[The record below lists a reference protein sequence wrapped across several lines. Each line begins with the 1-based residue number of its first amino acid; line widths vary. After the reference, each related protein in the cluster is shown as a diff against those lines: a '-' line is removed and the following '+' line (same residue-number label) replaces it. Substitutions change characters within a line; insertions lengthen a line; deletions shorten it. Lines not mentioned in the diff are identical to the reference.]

1 MFSKLFGG
9 LLLALGLT
17 AAGGWLWAEG
27 RGGCGKGAGC
37 CAKPAQSTTPACCE
51 KSAVADKKDAAN
63 KEDDSKTAPAV
74 ARGCC
79 GKGARCCA
87 VNADPDKK
95 DAAAIEAEIKAA
107 RAKLSKE
114 DQVLVE
120 AQEYC
125 PMMPDNR
132 LGEMG
137 TPLKVM
143 VKDQPVFLCC
153 KGCQRKALA
162 NPEAT
167 LAKVAELKAKVKE
180 SKRKK

>member
-1 MFSKLFGG
+1 MVTKLFGG
-9 LLLALGLT
+9 LALVLGLT
-17 AAGGWLWAEG
+17 AAGGWLWAES
-27 RGGCGKGAGC
+27 RGCCGKGAGC
-37 CAKPAQSTTPACCE
+37 CAQPGQAKTPACCAE
-51 KSAVADKKDAAN
+51 SA
-63 KEDDSKTAPAV
+63 APE
-74 ARGCC
+74 
-79 GKGARCCA
+79 
-87 VNADPDKK
+87 KK
-95 DAAAIEAEIKAA
+95 DAAAVEAEIKAA

-114 DQVLVE
+114 DQALVE
-120 AQEYC
+120 AQEFC

-180 SKRKK
+180 SKGKK

>member
-1 MFSKLFGG
+1 MFGKWFGG
-9 LLLALGLT
+9 FALVLGMT
-17 AAGGWLWAEG
+17 AAGSWLWAEG
-27 RGGCGKGAGC
+27 RGCGGKGAGC
-37 CAKPAQSTTPACCE
+37 CAKPAPETPTRCE
-51 KSAVADKKDAAN
+51 EREAA
-63 KEDDSKTAPAV
+63 
-74 ARGCC
+74 
-79 GKGARCCA
+79 
-87 VNADPDKK
+87 DKK

-120 AQEYC
+120 AQEFC
-125 PMMPDNR
+125 PMMPDSR

-180 SKRKK
+180 SKGKK